1 MESTALWGGVLATMA
16 HEAISNGNSSN
27 EILLTSSTGVLGG
40 AIAGSFIGDDTTLTE
55 SRVRYLDLGGLTGA
69 LVAGGIYA
77 SFEPK
82 DAPAYPHPRHYC
94 FGHRRRVVHRF
105 STHPRREYASAR
117 AVKRLATSTCSHEN
131 TRWQLALSQLGYVLS
146 GLD

>member
-1 MESTALWGGVLATMA
+1 MESTALWGVLATMA

-27 EILLTSSTGVLGG
+27 EILLPPVAPVCSVGPLPAASL
-40 AIAGSFIGDDTTLTE
+40 ATTPPSPE

-82 DAPAYPHPRHYC
+82 DAPAYLTQGIIA
-94 FGHRRRVVHRF
+94 GHRRRVVHRF